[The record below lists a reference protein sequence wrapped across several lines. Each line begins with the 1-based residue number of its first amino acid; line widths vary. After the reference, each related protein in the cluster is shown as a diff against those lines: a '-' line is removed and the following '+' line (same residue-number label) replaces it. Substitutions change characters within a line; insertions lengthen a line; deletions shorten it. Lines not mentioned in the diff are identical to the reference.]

1 MPLYD
6 SGMRSAYGLFARLA
20 GAVVFF
26 LLGALLGYILM
37 LKLLIAMGG
46 IFHDS
51 HPSMQGFG
59 YFMMSLATAVVTG
72 LTASLAVLTMPWIRP
87 VKSDGKGIRIALS
100 LLLLFFTFILL
111 GGQGHALIFVLGI
124 VLWLAI
130 VLWLTFVRCGLFDD
144 DNSALP
150 N

>member
-1 MPLYD
+1 M
-6 SGMRSAYGLFARLA
+6 
-20 GAVVFF
+20 FF
-26 LLGALLGYILM
+26 PLGALLGYILM

-59 YFMMSLATAVVTG
+59 YFMMSLATAAVMG
-72 LTASLAVLTMPWIRP
+72 LTVSLAVLTMPWIRP
-87 VKSDGKGIRIALS
+87 AKSDGKGIRIALS
-100 LLLLFFTFILL
+100 LLLLFFTFIVLT
-111 GGQGHALIFVLGI
+111 GQGNALIFVLGI

-130 VLWLTFVRCGLFDD
+130 VLWLTFVRCGLLDED
-144 DNSALP
+144 SLAPP